1 MSDNHLNDQE
11 RQTVSPRGRGRL
23 YRATALV
30 MFATALSRV
39 IGYVREMV
47 VAAYFG
53 TGIEVDAY
61 RVAVQLPNL
70 FRLFLADAVIA
81 AAFIP
86 VFSSYLAQKREREAH
101 RLASSIITLSTIILV
116 AVTAAGELFAPYLI
130 RVLAPGF
137 ELSGE
142 AYALSVSLTRVMF
155 PSLVFMA
162 LSGIIMG
169 ILNSYDV
176 FFIPSISPVIWNA
189 VIIGSVAGFSG
200 AYGIYSLAAG
210 YVAAAAVQIAFQ
222 LPELVKKFRFRFL
235 VDLKHPGVQEFFVL
249 LIPVVASAATQN
261 INNIVDTR
269 FASTLQTGSIAAL
282 GYATRVWLVPAGIFG
297 IAISTVLFPSL
308 SRKMSEE
315 DPAGF
320 NRYLAYGLRGIT
332 VIMLP
337 VQFFFIV
344 FGLPL
349 IRLLFE
355 RGAFT
360 YHDSL
365 LTAGPLVSY
374 SLGLLAFGMLNLI
387 NRAFYARRDSLTP
400 FAVAAATIVINY
412 FADAAFISWMPA
424 IHRALNLSDQYG
436 WIFSPHS
443 GIALSTSLVAMLQ
456 TAALLYLYRRRF
468 GAFRLGRLVQVGLF
482 SLVSTLIALVPA
494 YYLFRLIYGV
504 LTGTAGLFASLT
516 AAFIAGA
523 GVYALL
529 MAAFKIEEVREFG
542 RIIQQRIRR

>member
-1 MSDNHLNDQE
+1 MSNDHLNHPEIEKQGKT
-11 RQTVSPRGRGRL
+11 RRGQL

-30 MFATALSRV
+30 MFATAVSRI

-86 VFSSYLAQKREREAH
+86 VFSSYLAKKKEKEAWH
-101 RLASSIITLSTIILV
+101 LASSVLTLSTIFLI
-116 AVTAAGELFAPYLI
+116 AVTVLGEVFAPYLI
-130 RVLAPGF
+130 KLLAPGF
-137 ELSGE
+137 EASGE
-142 AYALSVSLTRVMF
+142 VYRLSVSLTRVIF

-169 ILNSYDV
+169 VLNSYDV
-176 FFIPSISPVIWNA
+176 FFIPAVSPVIWNV
-189 VIIGSVAGFSG
+189 VIIGSIAGFSG
-200 AYGIYSLAAG
+200 SYGIYSLAAG

-222 LPELVKKFRFRFL
+222 LPELIKRFKYRFSI
-235 VDLKHPGVQEFFVL
+235 DLKHPGVQEFFVL

-261 INNIVDTR
+261 INNIIDTR
-269 FASTLQTGSIAAL
+269 FASMLPQGSIASL

-308 SRKMSEE
+308 SRQMSAE
-315 DPAGF
+315 DSEGF
-320 NRYLAYGLRGIT
+320 TRYFAYGLRAVT

-337 VQFFFIV
+337 VQVFFIA
-344 FGLPL
+344 FGLPI

-360 YHDSL
+360 HADSL
-365 LTAGPLVSY
+365 LTAGPLISY
-374 SLGLLAFGMLNLI
+374 SFGLLAFGMLNLI
-387 NRAFYARRDSLTP
+387 NRAFYARKDSLTP
-400 FAVAAATIVINY
+400 FVVAAATIVVNY
-412 FADAAFISWMPA
+412 FADIAFINWMPS
-424 IHRALNLSDQYG
+424 IHAALDLPDAYA

-443 GIALSTSLVAMLQ
+443 GIALSTSLVAVFQVVCLIVI
-456 TAALLYLYRRRF
+456 YRSRF
-468 GAFRLGRLVQVGLF
+468 GAFKLGRLIRVGII
-482 SLVSTLIALVPA
+482 SLASTLIALVPA
-494 YYLFRLIYGV
+494 YLLYDFIFERMPGQV
-504 LTGTAGLFASLT
+504 GLLLSLS
-516 AAFIAGA
+516 AAFAVGA
-523 GVYALL
+523 GIYVIL
-529 MAAFKIEEVREFG
+529 MAAFKIEEVKEFG
-542 RIIQQRIRR
+542 SVIWQRIRR